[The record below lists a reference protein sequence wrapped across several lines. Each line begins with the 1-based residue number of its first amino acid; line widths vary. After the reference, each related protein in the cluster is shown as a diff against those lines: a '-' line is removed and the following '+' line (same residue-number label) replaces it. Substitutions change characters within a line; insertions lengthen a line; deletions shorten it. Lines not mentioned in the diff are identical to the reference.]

1 MPRRI
6 ALTSLNGR
14 TIDILNV
21 IRNNASY
28 EYQKQIPVINDAN
41 GIPMV
46 GEVLYGNPTL
56 SNEFI
61 NALVNR
67 IALVV
72 VNSAVFNNPYSAL
85 KKGYIEY
92 GESVEE
98 IFVAIAKVQE
108 FSVEKAPSREFKRTL
123 PDVKSAF
130 HVMNWRVMY
139 PITIQRED
147 LRRAFLN
154 ADGVEALITSIIE
167 QIYTASEYDEY
178 LLFKYLIIKAIAHGK
193 VYPVGIDTTNM
204 DNTAENFRGISNLIT
219 FMKDEYN
226 ETGVLTNTPKDRQH
240 IFMDAMFNA
249 KFDVEVLAKAF
260 NMDKADFMGKLQL
273 IDDFTTFDNERWNT
287 IRENSDMVEEVTA
300 EELALM
306 TGVRGVLVDEKWFQ
320 IYDNE
325 NTMTDQR
332 VASGL
337 YWNYFYHVWKTIS
350 HSPFSNIVVFVD
362 EADVADV
369 TSMTFEV
376 STITESEVSKVI
388 VLTEKE
394 TAMQKVGNTN
404 FEFVQTEELTEK
416 GVAVLPYGA
425 FIVPLNTTEP
435 VESFVPVIK
444 VKGVEMKASAIT
456 VADVELNSEVEFTA
470 E

>member
-1 MPRRI
+1 MPKRI

-28 EYQKQIPVINDAN
+28 EYQQNIPVINDAQ

-46 GEVLYGNPTL
+46 GETLYGNPTL
-56 SNEFI
+56 CNEFI

-72 VNSAVFNNPYSAL
+72 VNSATFNNPYKSL

-98 IFVAIAKVQE
+98 IFVQIAKVQE
-108 FSVEKAPSREFKRTL
+108 FSVEKAPSREFKRTV

-139 PITIQRED
+139 PVTIQRED

-154 ADGVEALITSIIE
+154 ADGVENLITSILD
-167 QIYTASEYDEY
+167 QIYVAAEYDEF
-178 LLFKYLIIKAIAHGK
+178 LLFKYMLIKAIAHGK
-193 VYPVGIDTTNM
+193 AYPIAIDTTTTM
-204 DNTAENFRGISNLIT
+204 DNPAENFRGISNLIT

-226 ETGVLTNTPKDRQH
+226 EAGVLTNTSKDRQH

-249 KFDVEVLAKAF
+249 KFDVEVLARAF
-260 NMDKADFMGKLQL
+260 NMEKADFMGKLQL
-273 IDDFTTFDNERWNT
+273 IDDFTTFDNKRWDE
-287 IRENSDMVEEVTA
+287 IRTYSDQVEEVTE
-300 EELALM
+300 EELTLM
-306 TGVRGVLVDEKWFQ
+306 GNVKAILVDERWFQ

-325 NTMTDQR
+325 NVMTDQR

-337 YWNYFYHVWKTIS
+337 YWNYFYHVWKTVS
-350 HSPFSNIVVFVD
+350 SSPFANMIVFVD
-362 EADVADV
+362 DTVDELAE
-369 TSMTFEV
+369 MTFTIGDITTSEN
-376 STITESEVSKVI
+376 STIITFVE
-388 VLTEKE
+388 E
-394 TAMQKVGNTN
+394 TQVTN
-404 FEFVQTEELTEK
+404 SSTNYQFVNNQTDLEN
-416 GVAVLPYGA
+416 GVAVHPYGA
-425 FIVPLNTTEP
+425 VIVPNGVDTFTPHIMIGTTEM
-435 VESFVPVIK
+435 V
-444 VKGVEMKASAIT
+444 ADTIT
-456 VADVELNSEVEFTA
+456 VASAGVGDEITFAPPSP
-470 E
+470 